1 MASQQTDYD
10 PLTPVAAERRLLTG
24 RDSFALWFSLGIG
37 LLVLQAGSFLVPA
50 LGLGQAFTAILCGSA
65 IGAVLLGA
73 CGVMGSDTGLAAMAA
88 TRPALGVRGSMLPAV
103 LNVVQLIGWGA
114 FEILVMG
121 DAASQLAKSAFG
133 FEAPALWTALFGAVA
148 TALAVIG
155 PLSFVRRFLRAW
167 GLWLVLAASLW
178 LTYALLAKHDLA
190 ALIARPG
197 AGGMGFGA
205 AVDLA
210 AAMPLSW
217 LPLIADYSRFGR
229 SSGATF
235 RGSASGYFLANV
247 WFLGLGATY
256 ALASGGEASIA
267 VALASAGAGL
277 ALLLILLDETDNAF
291 ADIHSAA
298 ISSGTLARLPVRGL
312 AVGFGALCTALA
324 LLTPL
329 GQYQDFLLLIGS
341 VFAPLFGVV
350 LADHFVLRRR
360 AVAAG
365 EIDRKGGAYWFSA
378 GWRLSGVAAWAAGVA
393 VYQLTSRGFPDVGAT
408 LPSLFSAAAI
418 FVLLNARAFRAR
430 PVEDGGARGTAGR
443 T

>member
-1 MASQQTDYD
+1 MAAQKTDYD
-10 PLTPVAAERRLLTG
+10 PLTPVAAERRILTG

-50 LGLGQAFTAILCGSA
+50 LGLGPAFAAILCGSV
-65 IGAVLLGA
+65 IGVLLLGA
-73 CGVMGSDTGLAAMAA
+73 AGVMGSDTGLATMAA
-88 TRPALGVRGSMLPAV
+88 VRPALGVRGSALPAA

-121 DAASQLAKSAFG
+121 DAASQLAKRAFG
-133 FEAPALWTALFGAVA
+133 FEAPLLWTTLFGALA

-178 LTYALLAKHDLA
+178 LTYALLASHDLS
-190 ALIARPG
+190 ALFARPG

-217 LPLIADYSRFGR
+217 LPLIADYSRFSR
-229 SSGATF
+229 SAGSTF
-235 RGSASGYFLANV
+235 RGSALGYFVANV

-267 VALASAGAGL
+267 VTLASAGTGF

-298 ISSGTLARLPVRGL
+298 VSGGTLVRVPMRGL
-312 AVGFGALCTALA
+312 AIGFGSLCTLLA
-324 LLTPL
+324 LITPL

-360 AVAAG
+360 RVATE
-365 EIDRKGGAYWFSA
+365 EIDRKGGAYWFTA
-378 GWRLSGVAAWAAGVA
+378 GWRLTGVGAWLAGVA
-393 VYQLTSRGFPDVGAT
+393 VYQALSRGFPELGAT
-408 LPSLFSAAAI
+408 LPSLVAAAAI
-418 FVLLNARAFRAR
+418 FILLNARAGPRR
-430 PVEDGGARGTAGR
+430 STDI
-443 T
+443 